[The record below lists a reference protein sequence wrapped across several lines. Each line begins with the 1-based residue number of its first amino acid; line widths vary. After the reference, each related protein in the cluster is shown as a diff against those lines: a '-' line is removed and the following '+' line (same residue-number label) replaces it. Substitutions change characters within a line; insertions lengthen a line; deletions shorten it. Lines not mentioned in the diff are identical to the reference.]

1 MNILRFSIASLI
13 VLSLL
18 FLHILPQIPIV
29 NIITNKKIA
38 ADIPKLYKYPIAKN
52 GFSPA
57 PQISARSAVVVDAK
71 TGITLFEKDPNIHH
85 MPASTAKLLTAIV
98 ALEKCEEELLIKV
111 GNVQTTPSVMG
122 LEAGDVVSVKTLL
135 NGLLI
140 ASGNDAALALSTAC
154 AASTDEFVK
163 EMNLKAKE
171 LDMHSSHFTNPAGF
185 DNPEQFT
192 TARDLAKLAKVAIAN
207 PQIAKIVKTQQIVL
221 TDAYNLKTYYLSN
234 INKLL
239 GQVEGIEGI
248 KTGQTEGS
256 LEVLIT
262 QTTREGNTIIAV
274 VLGSNDR
281 FLDSIQL
288 IEWTFA
294 NHQWQDP
301 HLEEA
306 PSNQSPSTATE

>member
-1 MNILRFSIASLI
+1 MNTLRFSVASLI
-13 VLSLL
+13 ALSLL
-18 FLHILPQIPIV
+18 FLLFSPQIPYV
-29 NIITNKKIA
+29 FIISNQKTA

-52 GFSPA
+52 TFSPA
-57 PQISARSAVVVDAK
+57 PQISAHSAVVIDAK
-71 TGITLFEKDPNIHH
+71 TGITLFEKDPNIKH

-98 ALEKCEEELLIKV
+98 ALEKCEMELLVKV

-135 NGLLI
+135 HGLLI
-140 ASGNDAALALSTAC
+140 SSGNDAAFALSSAC
-154 AASTDEFVK
+154 AASTEEFVK

-171 LDMHSSHFTNPAGF
+171 LDMHSTHFANPAGF
-185 DNPEQFT
+185 DDPEQFT
-192 TARDLAKLAKVAIAN
+192 TARDLAKLAKVAISN

-221 TDAYNLKTYYLSN
+221 QDAYNLKTYYLSN

-256 LEVLIT
+256 KEVLIT

-274 VLGSNDR
+274 VLGSSDR
-281 FLDSIQL
+281 FLDSKQL

-294 NHQWQDP
+294 NHQWFTP
-301 HLEEA
+301 
-306 PSNQSPSTATE
+306 